1 MTFPPYSTEH
11 KFSWEV
17 DSMSI
22 EKLKT
27 EVRRDQIA
35 QAALS
40 LIASQGMSELKMAG
54 LSRRVGVAPSAIY
67 HHFKNKDEVVDAV
80 LGVLEERLLGNM
92 KAVMEKSLDPL
103 AQLKEILFLHVKLI
117 LEHSALP
124 RVLFSEEI
132 YGGKPERKA
141 KLNAIIMSY
150 LDKVAR
156 IIREG
161 QEQNR
166 IRSDIQASTL
176 SVIFLGLVQPTAIL
190 WHLSDGAFDAAK
202 QVEKAWPVFCE
213 TIIVR

>member
-1 MTFPPYSTEH
+1 
-11 KFSWEV
+11 
-17 DSMSI
+17 MSI

-35 QAALS
+35 QAALG
-40 LIASQGMSELKMAG
+40 LIASQGMSEFKIAG

-67 HHFKNKDEVVDAV
+67 HHFKNKDEIVDAV
-80 LGVLEERLLGNM
+80 LGLLEKRLLGNV
-92 KAVMEKSLDPL
+92 KAVMEKSSDPL

-124 RVLFSEEI
+124 RILFSEEI

-141 KLNAIIMSY
+141 KLNAIILSY
-150 LDKVAR
+150 LDEVAR

-161 QEQNR
+161 QQQNR

-176 SVIFLGLVQPTAIL
+176 SVMFLGLVQPIAIL

-202 QVEKAWPVFCE
+202 QVERAWPVFSE
-213 TIIVR
+213 SIVFR

>member
-1 MTFPPYSTEH
+1 MST
-11 KFSWEV
+11 
-17 DSMSI
+17 

-40 LIASQGMSELKMAG
+40 LIASQGIRELKMAG

-80 LGVLEERLLGNM
+80 LGLLEKRLLGNV
-92 KAVMEKSLDPL
+92 KTVIEKSRDPL

-124 RVLFSEEI
+124 RILFSEEI

-150 LDKVAR
+150 LDEVAR

-161 QEQNR
+161 QQQNR

-176 SVIFLGLVQPTAIL
+176 SVMFLGIVQPTAIL

-202 QVEKAWPVFCE
+202 QVERAWPVFCE
-213 TIIVR
+213 AILVR